1 VTAWPAIVSVPERA
15 APVLAPT
22 AIVTVP
28 LALPLAPDT
37 IEIHEALLEPLH
49 VHPPAV
55 VTDTEVAVDPAAGME
70 ITVGLK
76 V

>member
-1 VTAWPAIVSVPERA
+1 MPERA
-15 APVLAPT
+15 APLLAPT
-22 AIVTVP
+22 AIVIVP

-37 IEIHEALLEPLH
+37 IEIQEALLEPFH
-49 VHPPAV
+49 GHPPAV

-70 ITVGLK
+70 IVVGDK